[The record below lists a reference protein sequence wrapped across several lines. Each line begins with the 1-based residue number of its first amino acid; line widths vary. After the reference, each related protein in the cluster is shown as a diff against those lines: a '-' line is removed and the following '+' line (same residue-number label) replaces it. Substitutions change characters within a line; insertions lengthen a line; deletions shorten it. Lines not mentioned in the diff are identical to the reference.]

1 MSMPSIHVLTARQ
14 RCDLELLL
22 TGAFAPL
29 EGYLDAAD
37 WQSVLQDMRLG
48 NGTLWPIPVVLDVSE
63 ALGRSLAAGVT
74 LRLER
79 SDGTP
84 LGAVAVSA
92 CYRPD
97 KLLEASAVYGTT
109 DPSHPGVAE
118 LLARGPYY
126 VAGRV

>member
-63 ALGRSLAAGVT
+63 ALGRSLA
-74 LRLER
+74 
-79 SDGTP
+79 
-84 LGAVAVSA
+84 
-92 CYRPD
+92 
-97 KLLEASAVYGTT
+97 
-109 DPSHPGVAE
+109 
-118 LLARGPYY
+118 
-126 VAGRV
+126 